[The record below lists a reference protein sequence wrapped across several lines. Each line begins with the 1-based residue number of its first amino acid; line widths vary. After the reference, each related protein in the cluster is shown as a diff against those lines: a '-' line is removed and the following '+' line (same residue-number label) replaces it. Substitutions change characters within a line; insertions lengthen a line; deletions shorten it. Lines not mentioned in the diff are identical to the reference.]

1 MSQLLIAFSSPLQG
15 HCLAY
20 EHGSSACE
28 GLEAVNPEESWAH
41 SGDNAARPNRQHAI
55 SRSGSVTGGAA
66 DSRNLSPLSRNL
78 AALLTCFVLLFGRAA
93 T

>member
-1 MSQLLIAFSSPLQG
+1 MDQSLIGFSHPLQG

-41 SGDNAARPNRQHAI
+41 SGDNSARPNRQHAI
-55 SRSGSVTGGAA
+55 SHSGSVTAGAA

-78 AALLTCFVLLFGRAA
+78 AALLACLALFGRAA